1 MALITISEFQILS
14 GKLTTV
20 KQPFKCDDL
29 SSWGPGTSWREKIT
43 RKATE
48 SVPSAAPL
56 LPVQQE
62 LIGVMAG
69 IEHADEACHAA
80 YAAVALA
87 SYKSLLSSLPH
98 FGLPCLYNYF
108 PSTLHL

>member
-1 MALITISEFQILS
+1 M
-14 GKLTTV
+14 
-20 KQPFKCDDL
+20 
-29 SSWGPGTSWREKIT
+29 REKIT

-80 YAAVALA
+80 YAVVLA
-87 SYKSLLSSLPH
+87 SYKPLLSSLPH
-98 FGLPCLYNYF
+98 FGVPYL
-108 PSTLHL
+108 